1 MAKKGLKMKK
11 LSNNR
16 IIKYLQEP
24 EWSPWWRL
32 PRTLLYIFGIVTF
45 FFYFWSFIG
54 LLIGIFYFIFF
65 KDVAWKRNG
74 VLLSYS
80 IAFITLLVFYYKAFS
95 PLNLAIYSG
104 LG

>member
-16 IIKYLQEP
+16 IIKYLQEL

-32 PRTLLYIFGIVTF
+32 PRILLYIFGIVTF

-54 LLIGIFYFIFF
+54 LIIGIFYFIFF
-65 KDVAWKRNG
+65 TDVAWKRNG
-74 VLLSYS
+74 
-80 IAFITLLVFYYKAFS
+80 
-95 PLNLAIYSG
+95 
-104 LG
+104 